1 MIIDFYYLN
10 KKFNLFFKNNL
21 ISQIII
27 FEFIIFKWVIIKKDV
42 GSIQILLINYQNQ
55 CKDTYE
61 IIILTK

>member
-27 FEFIIFKWVIIKKDV
+27 FEFIIFK
-42 GSIQILLINYQNQ
+42 
-55 CKDTYE
+55 
-61 IIILTK
+61 